1 MIITNFIK
9 HDIVETEFYNINVS
23 HPKYFLNLQK
33 IYCGARTEAFVENV
47 IENKTLT
54 QSECDNFKK
63 PVLKFYIT
71 LCNQIKSRFN
81 FKNKY
86 LTFASKF
93 APSNVK
99 VSAEPSVA
107 GFINLFPQIDRAS
120 EHRLTKL

>member
-1 MIITNFIK
+1 
-9 HDIVETEFYNINVS
+9 V
-23 HPKYFLNLQK
+23 
-33 IYCGARTEAFVENV
+33 A
-47 IENKTLT
+47 
-54 QSECDNFKK
+54 
-63 PVLKFYIT
+63 
-71 LCNQIKSRFN
+71 
-81 FKNKY
+81 Y